1 MKFTKIIKANKED
14 FIEQL
19 QDYVDDK
26 IYDCDTLLI
35 KLQQDLNKKIDNA
48 KQVFDY
54 RIEIEEALDIE
65 FGKLAELLN
74 SRVAK
79 IKDILENLK

>member
-1 MKFTKIIKANKED
+1 MKFTKVIKANKED

-74 SRVAK
+74 NRVAK
-79 IKDILENLK
+79 IKDILEKLK